1 MSWEEWNS
9 MAIDKV
15 YVLGAGAIGSVYGA
29 FLSKNADVTLVGN
42 KAHIEAI
49 RVRGLRL
56 VGEVRK
62 CFLPKADLRIGE
74 IPPRTLILLTT
85 KAHDS
90 ASAVKQIASMLR
102 DDTVII
108 ILQNGIGNERV
119 VEEIAT
125 GIEVLRG
132 LTTMA
137 AELEEPGKVRVWKGS
152 TILAKGDAAED
163 VAALFNECGLE
174 TRVSEKINTEIWGKL
189 ALNCV
194 INPLTALFRV
204 RNVDITSE
212 SLKWVR
218 HEIVR
223 ECFAVAK
230 AERADPEFGSADIDS
245 KIRGYTN
252 FSSMCQ
258 DVMKGKK
265 TEIEFLNGKVVKLA
279 QKHGISTPVNQTMT
293 CLTKFLEERTS
304 GVPRKD

>member
-1 MSWEEWNS
+1 MVL
-9 MAIDKV
+9 DKV

-29 FLSKNADVTLVGN
+29 FLSDKTDVTLIGK
-42 KAHIEAI
+42 KAHVEAI
-49 RVRGLRL
+49 RARGLRL

-62 CFLPKADLRIGE
+62 RLFPKADLIVGG
-74 IPPRTLILLTT
+74 IPPRALILLTT

-90 ASAVKQIASMLR
+90 ASAVRQIASKLR
-102 DDTVII
+102 GDTVIVA
-108 ILQNGIGNERV
+108 LQNGFGNERIV
-119 VEEIAT
+119 KEIAV
-125 GIEVLRG
+125 GNEVLRG

-137 AELEEPGKVRVWKGS
+137 AELEEPGKVRVWKGR

-163 VAALFNECGLE
+163 VAALFNASGLE
-174 TRVSEKINTEIWGKL
+174 TQISENINAEVWRKL

-194 INPLTALFRV
+194 VNPLTALFRV
-204 RNVDITSE
+204 RNKDITSE
-212 SLKWVR
+212 SIKWIR

-230 AERADPEFGSADIDS
+230 AEGADPKFSPANIDS
-245 KIRGYTN
+245 TIRGYTN

-265 TEIEFLNGKVVKLA
+265 TEIEFLNGKVVQLA
-279 QKHGISTPVNQTMT
+279 EKHGISTPVNRTMT
-293 CLTKFLEERTS
+293 CLVRFLEERTS